1 MTETLKTLERL
12 GSPAPATT
20 RNRTTSCR
28 SCRIINRFPKLV
40 PYLATI
46 KQHFTLN
53 PHLQPIPVTQLRA
66 GASKL

>member
-12 GSPAPATT
+12 GSPAPAAI